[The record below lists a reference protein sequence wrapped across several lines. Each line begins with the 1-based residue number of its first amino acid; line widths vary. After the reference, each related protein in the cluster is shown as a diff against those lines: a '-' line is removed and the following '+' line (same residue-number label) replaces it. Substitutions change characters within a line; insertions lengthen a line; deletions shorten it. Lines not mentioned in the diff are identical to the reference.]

1 MTKPTRSYWQKRFEM
16 LEQAQHNKSAS
27 YYKDLEKAYIQT
39 MQEMEKDI
47 ARWYQRFSKNNEIS
61 LDEAKQL
68 LKSDEL
74 REFRWTVEEYIEYGK
89 KNAINQQW
97 MKQLENAS
105 SRVHISRL
113 ESLQLQLQQHVE
125 KLYGG
130 QIDGFERLMKETY
143 QTQYYHTAFEVQKAF
158 EIGFT
163 LQALDETKL
172 TKVINKPWT
181 ADGRTFSQKI
191 WRDRNLLLNTLHTE
205 LIQSMARGEAP
216 DRMISSIARKMNTS
230 RSNAAR
236 LVMTESA
243 FFSAVAQKDVFGE
256 LDVERYEII
265 ATLDS
270 KTSDICQS
278 MDGKVFKVTDFEAGV
293 TANPFHPRCRTTT
306 APYFADEFDISE
318 RAARDADGKVY
329 YVPSDMKYHEW
340 KERFILNDKSV
351 ISKRKILDE
360 SNERHRKVYPVK
372 QSNVNWRNYLN
383 VNQVGSDL
391 LNEIHSELNGFMN
404 TKRKEKMYLI
414 NKEKNSIEASLVGS
428 DINRVDLTKEINDV
442 LEKSPQNSIIFTHV
456 HPSPTSFSSHDL
468 FLMVKYKSV
477 AAYTLE
483 CANGDKYILD
493 RGNYKSSMFKNIF
506 FANEYD
512 KIKRQVAKSFPEL
525 DDPQKIYEVWD
536 SFIYEVNKKFAE
548 KNNMI
553 FKKVE

>member
-47 ARWYQRFSKNNEIS
+47 ARWYQRFAKNNEIS
-61 LDEAKQL
+61 LDEAKRL

-74 REFRWTVEEYIEYGK
+74 REFHWTVEEYIEYGK

-172 TKVINKPWT
+172 TKVISKPWT

-191 WRDRNLLLNTLHTE
+191 WRDKNVLLDTLHKE
-205 LIQSMARGEAP
+205 LIQSVARGTGPEKI
-216 DRMISSIARKMNTS
+216 ISTLHKKLGSQNT
-230 RSNAAR
+230 RYQIKR

-243 FFSAVAQKDVFGE
+243 FFSASAQKDAFSE

-265 ATLDS
+265 ATLDG

-278 MDGKVFKVTDFEAGV
+278 MDGKVFKMTDFEPGV
-293 TANPFHPRCRTTT
+293 TANPFHPFCRTTT
-306 APYFADEFDISE
+306 APWFEDDYSQRI
-318 RAARDADGKVY
+318 ARGKDGKVY
-329 YVPSDMKYHEW
+329 YIDSKIKYPEW
-340 KERFILNDKSV
+340 EERF
-351 ISKRKILDE
+351 
-360 SNERHRKVYPVK
+360 
-372 QSNVNWRNYLN
+372 
-383 VNQVGSDL
+383 
-391 LNEIHSELNGFMN
+391 
-404 TKRKEKMYLI
+404 
-414 NKEKNSIEASLVGS
+414 
-428 DINRVDLTKEINDV
+428 
-442 LEKSPQNSIIFTHV
+442 
-456 HPSPTSFSSHDL
+456 
-468 FLMVKYKSV
+468 V
-477 AAYTLE
+477 A
-483 CANGDKYILD
+483 
-493 RGNYKSSMFKNIF
+493 
-506 FANEYD
+506 
-512 KIKRQVAKSFPEL
+512 
-525 DDPQKIYEVWD
+525 
-536 SFIYEVNKKFAE
+536 
-548 KNNMI
+548 
-553 FKKVE
+553 

>member
-47 ARWYQRFSKNNEIS
+47 ARWYQRFAKNNEIS
-61 LDEAKQL
+61 LDEAKRL

-74 REFRWTVEEYIEYGK
+74 REFHWTVEEYIEYGK

-172 TKVINKPWT
+172 TKVISKPWT

-191 WRDRNLLLNTLHTE
+191 WRDRNLLLDTLHTE
-205 LIQSMARGEAP
+205 LIQSVARGEAP
-216 DRMISSIARKMNTS
+216 DRMISTIARKMNTS

-236 LVMTESA
+236 LVLTESA
-243 FFSAVAQKDVFGE
+243 FFSASAQRDAFGE
-256 LDVERYEII
+256 LDVEKYEII

-270 KTSDICQS
+270 RTSSICQS
-278 MDGKVFKVTDFEAGV
+278 MDGKVFKLADFVPGV

-306 APYFADEFDISE
+306 APWFEDDYSQRI
-318 RAARDADGKVY
+318 ARGKDGKVY
-329 YVPSDMKYHEW
+329 YISSNIKYSEW
-340 KERFILNDKSV
+340 KK
-351 ISKRKILDE
+351 
-360 SNERHRKVYPVK
+360 H
-372 QSNVNWRNYLN
+372 YL
-383 VNQVGSDL
+383 
-391 LNEIHSELNGFMN
+391 
-404 TKRKEKMYLI
+404 T
-414 NKEKNSIEASLVGS
+414 
-428 DINRVDLTKEINDV
+428 
-442 LEKSPQNSIIFTHV
+442 
-456 HPSPTSFSSHDL
+456 
-468 FLMVKYKSV
+468 
-477 AAYTLE
+477 
-483 CANGDKYILD
+483 
-493 RGNYKSSMFKNIF
+493 
-506 FANEYD
+506 
-512 KIKRQVAKSFPEL
+512 
-525 DDPQKIYEVWD
+525 
-536 SFIYEVNKKFAE
+536 
-548 KNNMI
+548 
-553 FKKVE
+553 

>member
-1 MTKPTRSYWQKRFEM
+1 MAKKSRNYWRRRFEQ
-16 LEQAQHNKSAS
+16 LEEAQHNRSIF
-27 YYKDLEKAYIQT
+27 YYEDLRKAYIET
-39 MQEMEKDI
+39 MNDI
-47 ARWYQRFSKNNEIS
+47 EVDILKWYNRFAANNEITF
-61 LDEAKQL
+61 DEAKLL

-74 REFRWTVEEYIEYGK
+74 REFRWTVDEYIEYGK
-89 KNAINQQW
+89 KNALNQQW

-130 QIDGFERLMKETY
+130 QIEGFEQLMKETY

-163 LQALDETKL
+163 LQALDETRL
-172 TKVINKPWT
+172 TKVISKPWT

-191 WRDRNLLLNTLHTE
+191 WRDRNVLLDTLHKE
-205 LIQSMARGEAP
+205 LIQSIARGEAP
-216 DRMISSIARKMNTS
+216 TRMISAITRKMNTS

-265 ATLDS
+265 ATLDH
-270 KTSDICQS
+270 KTSSICQS

>member
-1 MTKPTRSYWQKRFEM
+1 MAKSRDYWRKRFEM
-16 LEQAQHNKSAS
+16 LEQAQHEKSES
-27 YYKDLEKAYIQT
+27 YYTDLEKAYIKT
-39 MQEMEKDI
+39 MQEIEKDI
-47 ARWYQRFSKNNEIS
+47 ARWYQRFADNNEMT
-61 LDEAKQL
+61 LEEAKQL

-74 REFRWTVEEYIEYGK
+74 REFRWTVEDYIEYGK
-89 KNAINQQW
+89 KNALNQKW

-130 QIDGFERLMKETY
+130 QIEGFEHLMKDAY
-143 QTQYYHTAFEVQKAF
+143 QTQYYHTAFEIQKAF
-158 EIGFT
+158 GIGFT
-163 LQALDETKL
+163 FQALDETKL
-172 TKVINKPWT
+172 AKIISKPWT
-181 ADGRTFSQKI
+181 ADGQTFSSKI
-191 WRDRNLLLNTLHTE
+191 WRDRNLLLDTLHTE
-205 LIQSMARGEAP
+205 LIQSMARGEAS
-216 DRMISSIARKMNTS
+216 DRMISSIAKKMNTS

-243 FFSAVAQKDVFGE
+243 FFSASAQKDVFSE
-256 LDVERYEII
+256 LDVEKYEII

-270 KTSDICQS
+270 RTSSICQS
-278 MDGKVFKVTDFEAGV
+278 MDGKVFKLVDFMPGV

-306 APYFADEFDISE
+306 APYFDDEFSIGE

-329 YVPSDMKYHEW
+329 YVPSDMKYDEW

-351 ISKRKILDE
+351 TSKRKIRDE
-360 SNERHRKVYPVK
+360 SNARNRKVYPVK
-372 QSNVNWRNYLN
+372 QSNVNWQNYLN

-414 NKEKNSIEASLVGS
+414 NKENNSIETSLEGS
-428 DINRVDLTKEINDV
+428 DIDRVDLTKEINNV
-442 LEKSPQNSIIFTHV
+442 LEKSLQNSLIFTHV

-468 FLMVKYKSV
+468 FLMVKYKSI

-493 RGNYKSSMFKNIF
+493 RGNYKSSLFKNVF
-506 FANEYD
+506 FVSEYD

-525 DDPQKIYEVWD
+525 EDPQKIYEVWD

>member
-47 ARWYQRFSKNNEIS
+47 ARWYQRFAKNNEIS
-61 LDEAKQL
+61 LDEAKRL

-74 REFRWTVEEYIEYGK
+74 REFHWTVEEYIEYGK

-172 TKVINKPWT
+172 TKVISKPWT

-191 WRDRNLLLNTLHTE
+191 WRDKNVLLDTLHIE

-216 DRMISSIARKMNTS
+216 NRMISTIARKMNTS

-243 FFSAVAQKDVFGE
+243 FFSAAAQKDVYQE

-265 ATLDS
+265 ATLDH
-270 KTSDICQS
+270 KTSSICQS
-278 MDGKVFKVTDFEAGV
+278 MDGKVFKQEDFEPGV
-293 TANPFHPRCRTTT
+293 TANPFHPHCRSTT
-306 APYFADEFDISE
+306 APYFEDDYSE
-318 RAARDADGKVY
+318 RIARDLDGKTY
-329 YVPSDMKYHEW
+329 YVPSNMKYEEW
-340 KERFILNDKSV
+340 YQMQVEKHGEQKIAVEKKKRNNKSSDKLQFEKTKEIIGKQGPNSLDAFQDLKYNNSNEWNLLNDYKKSRENNM
-351 ISKRKILDE
+351 ISPYTSFDDYVLYKNR
-360 SNERHRKVYPVK
+360 
-372 QSNVNWRNYLN
+372 
-383 VNQVGSDL
+383 
-391 LNEIHSELNGFMN
+391 
-404 TKRKEKMYLI
+404 I
-414 NKEKNSIEASLVGS
+414 NKELIGITTTDGTLIKSQSKHFIERVFGTNEDPHTKRSRNGVSLDEIKEALLYGNVKERANQSKQYIGNTCEVS
-428 DINRVDLTKEINDV
+428 VNPETGNLIQVNPISSRRGQSETK
-442 LEKSPQNSIIFTHV
+442 K
-456 HPSPTSFSSHDL
+456 
-468 FLMVKYKSV
+468 
-477 AAYTLE
+477 
-483 CANGDKYILD
+483 
-493 RGNYKSSMFKNIF
+493 RG
-506 FANEYD
+506 
-512 KIKRQVAKSFPEL
+512 L
-525 DDPQKIYEVWD
+525 
-536 SFIYEVNKKFAE
+536 
-548 KNNMI
+548 
-553 FKKVE
+553 

>member
-16 LEQAQHNKSAS
+16 LEQAQHKKSAT

-47 ARWYQRFSKNNEIS
+47 ARWYQRFAKNNDIT
-61 LDEAKQL
+61 LDEAKRL

-130 QIDGFERLMKETY
+130 QIEGFEQLIKDTY
-143 QTQYYHTAFEVQKAF
+143 QTQYYQTAFEVQKAF

-172 TKVINKPWT
+172 TKIISKPWT

-191 WRDRNLLLNTLHTE
+191 WRDRNMLLDTLHTE

-216 DRMISSIARKMNTS
+216 NRMISAITRKMNTS

-243 FFSAVAQKDVFGE
+243 FFSAVAHKDVYQE

-265 ATLDS
+265 ATLDH
-270 KTSDICQS
+270 KTSSICQS
-278 MDGKVFKVTDFEAGV
+278 MDGKVFKMADFEPGI
-293 TANPFHPRCRTTT
+293 TANPFHPRCRSTT
-306 APYFADEFDISE
+306 APCFEDDYSQRI
-318 RAARDADGKVY
+318 ARDLDGKTY
-329 YVPSDMKYHEW
+329 YVPSNIHY
-340 KERFILNDKSV
+340 KE
-351 ISKRKILDE
+351 
-360 SNERHRKVYPVK
+360 
-372 QSNVNWRNYLN
+372 WRN
-383 VNQVGSDL
+383 
-391 LNEIHSELNGFMN
+391 I
-404 TKRKEKMYLI
+404 
-414 NKEKNSIEASLVGS
+414 
-428 DINRVDLTKEINDV
+428 
-442 LEKSPQNSIIFTHV
+442 
-456 HPSPTSFSSHDL
+456 
-468 FLMVKYKSV
+468 
-477 AAYTLE
+477 
-483 CANGDKYILD
+483 YI
-493 RGNYKSSMFKNIF
+493 K
-506 FANEYD
+506 
-512 KIKRQVAKSFPEL
+512 
-525 DDPQKIYEVWD
+525 
-536 SFIYEVNKKFAE
+536 
-548 KNNMI
+548 
-553 FKKVE
+553 